1 MAPADGMLARR
12 SDGSSTSL
20 TGNTAQIIGVSVAAA
35 IAAFGAIF
43 FGIYLYRKRLSAKRE
58 KIRESAF
65 INVRGL
71 VRDGFPSQ
79 SSSQTSSSES
89 LPHARMSNPL
99 PRSPLSNSVTMPPRV
114 ALRKN
119 ATEEEIVQYYSSQGR
134 LPRPFAPF
142 TASNGDSNRLSAV
155 SALRPQSTGSFF
167 SMVSSYSSRRG
178 STASSLS
185 AFDDGHKRKVRQLF
199 HPTLPDE
206 LFLSLGERI
215 AVINSYDDGWCI
227 VGRDSMLK
235 PGDVELGAVPSWV
248 FMKAVKGLR
257 AERPIRTSS
266 LGVTVTLDA
275 PGPRQDVISWSNF
288 S

>member
-1 MAPADGMLARR
+1 
-12 SDGSSTSL
+12 
-20 TGNTAQIIGVSVAAA
+20 
-35 IAAFGAIF
+35 
-43 FGIYLYRKRLSAKRE
+43 
-58 KIRESAF
+58 
-65 INVRGL
+65 
-71 VRDGFPSQ
+71 
-79 SSSQTSSSES
+79 
-89 LPHARMSNPL
+89 
-99 PRSPLSNSVTMPPRV
+99 MPPQAV
-114 ALRKN
+114 LRKN
-119 ATEEEIVQYYSSQGR
+119 ATQEEIVAYYSSKGK

-142 TASNGDSNRLSAV
+142 TAGNVDSNRLSAV
-155 SALRPQSTGSFF
+155 SAMRPQSTGSFF

-178 STASSLS
+178 SVASSLS
-185 AFDDGHKRKVRQLF
+185 AFDDGHRRKVRQLF

-206 LFLSLGERI
+206 LVLSLGEHV
-215 AVINSYDDGWCI
+215 AVLNSYDDGWCI

-275 PGPRQDVISWSNF
+275 SGGPRQDVISWSNF